1 MKKIIA
7 LVLLRCMALSFKG
20 CQFNYEK
27 PSEMLEKFEGWAENL
42 GQSQITEDG
51 DLIGERILSEDA
63 YAGRYCAD
71 GEDETGKDVVFGG
84 ASIEKRQLKVYGT
97 ITTESGKAT
106 VRIRQNWDV
115 TEVETDED
123 GNFETNLSL
132 DNGGNYIMVNYEDFT
147 GNIEL
152 YSEYEYGSWQT
163 ISSQSSKERS
173 DGIMRTILKGIGKL
187 FCALVSVLLVAVLV
201 VGGWFGIQGYNMYQD
216 AIEDMPI
223 SEKVETIRAM
233 DNFVE
238 YEELPKIYIDAV
250 ISVEDKR
257 FEEHHGVDYLA
268 ICRAAWNDIRIF
280 SLAEGGSTITQQ
292 LMKNEYFT
300 QEKKLERKFAE
311 IFAAWEIEKQ
321 YSKEDIFELYVNT
334 IYFGSGYYGIYDAA
348 EGYFGKEPSELNEY
362 EAVMLAG
369 LPNAPSAYSPDTS
382 PELAKQ
388 QMSQVLTRMVE
399 CEVIDQD
406 EADSLLTQ
414 ANE

>member
-1 MKKIIA
+1 
-7 LVLLRCMALSFKG
+7 
-20 CQFNYEK
+20 
-27 PSEMLEKFEGWAENL
+27 
-42 GQSQITEDG
+42 
-51 DLIGERILSEDA
+51 
-63 YAGRYCAD
+63 
-71 GEDETGKDVVFGG
+71 
-84 ASIEKRQLKVYGT
+84 
-97 ITTESGKAT
+97 
-106 VRIRQNWDV
+106 
-115 TEVETDED
+115 
-123 GNFETNLSL
+123 
-132 DNGGNYIMVNYEDFT
+132 
-147 GNIEL
+147 
-152 YSEYEYGSWQT
+152 
-163 ISSQSSKERS
+163 
-173 DGIMRTILKGIGKL
+173 MRTILKGIGKL

-268 ICRAAWNDIRIF
+268 ICRAVWNDIRTF
-280 SLAEGGSTITQQ
+280 SLAEGGSTI
-292 LMKNEYFT
+292 K
-300 QEKKLERKFAE
+300 
-311 IFAAWEIEKQ
+311 KQ

-388 QMSQVLTRMVE
+388 RMRQVLDRMVE
-399 CEVIDQD
+399 CEVIDQT
-406 EADSLLTQ
+406 EADNLL
-414 ANE
+414 A